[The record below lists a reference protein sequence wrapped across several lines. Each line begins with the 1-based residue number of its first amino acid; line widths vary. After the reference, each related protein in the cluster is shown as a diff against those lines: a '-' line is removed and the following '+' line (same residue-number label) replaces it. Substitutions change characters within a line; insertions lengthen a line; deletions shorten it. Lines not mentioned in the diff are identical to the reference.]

1 MNTAEFVKTI
11 REISI
16 QVINSL
22 KPAKIMY
29 GKVKNI
35 NPFEIFIDQRF
46 NLTED
51 FLIIPKHLR
60 SEYNIRD
67 YDGRKISV
75 DNSIKIG
82 DKVAVIR
89 DYGGQQFLIMGVI
102 DSGSADNS

>member
-1 MNTAEFVKTI
+1 MNTVEFVKTI
-11 REISI
+11 REISM

-29 GKVKNI
+29 GKVKSI
-35 NPFEIFIDQRF
+35 NPFEIFVDQRF

-60 SEYNIRD
+60 SEYNICD
-67 YDGRKISV
+67 YEGRKISV
-75 DNSIKIG
+75 DNSIKTG

-89 DYGGQQFLIMGVI
+89 DDGGQRFLIVGVI
-102 DSGSADNS
+102 DSDTADSD